1 MARICFRFEPS
12 TSIKLK
18 KHFGFG
24 YAKYVEAAKNAAQAN
39 SQFVLDPTTGRL
51 IPVKVAVA
59 QTANQP
65 KMLQAGYNPVTGKPL
80 TEQETSRAANA
91 KVELDQSHKELY
103 DAQQAQALAKA
114 DLDKAANDPNSPLY
128 QLKLKQYEMT
138 QKRFQLATERV
149 NLAYR
154 NFGVN
159 TYGIDFGNNS
169 ALQSG
174 AAAGAPSGHAAA
186 PGASTTSGSN
196 PATNAPH
203 GVPQGN
209 DNQTLAPNGP
219 AIKAARQSMASGEDH
234 KAVLAFNTASGHL
247 SQLQD
252 AIDALN
258 NNDITVL
265 NKIANKYGVATG
277 QSAPVVFD
285 AIRNAV
291 AGELGKVFKGQVT
304 DSEVEHIGSTLGNDL
319 SPQALSGVVKADAN
333 LMMSKLSAVHDSY
346 YGLVGEHPY
355 VLFPEGAA
363 AFKKLGVELPQWAQ
377 ASSTPTSSRGI
388 YADNNSRIRCAL
400 GRSGTCHNS
409 SPPSP
414 RSFSTDGANVRLANR
429 TSFRKR
435 IVSGD
440 DALATPSASRLNP

>member
-1 MARICFRFEPS
+1 MQQRTLSLCLIRR
-12 TSIKLK
+12 
-18 KHFGFG
+18 
-24 YAKYVEAAKNAAQAN
+24 
-39 SQFVLDPTTGRL
+39 SQ
-51 IPVKVAVA
+51 
-59 QTANQP
+59 
-65 KMLQAGYNPVTGKPL
+65 
-80 TEQETSRAANA
+80 NA
-91 KVELDQSHKELY
+91 KVELDQSHKEFY
-103 DAQQAQALAKA
+103 EAQQAQVSQA

-174 AAAGAPSGHAAA
+174 AATGAPTGHAVQQAPSG
-186 PGASTTSGSN
+186 ASSN
-196 PATNAPH
+196 PAPGTNAPH

-209 DNQTLAPNGP
+209 DNQTLVPNGP

-265 NKIANKYGVATG
+265 NRIANKYGVATG

-333 LMMSKLSAVHDSY
+333 LMMPSCLPFTILSSV
-346 YGLVGEHPY
+346 
-355 VLFPEGAA
+355 
-363 AFKKLGVELPQWAQ
+363 
-377 ASSTPTSSRGI
+377 
-388 YADNNSRIRCAL
+388 
-400 GRSGTCHNS
+400 
-409 SPPSP
+409 
-414 RSFSTDGANVRLANR
+414 
-429 TSFRKR
+429 
-435 IVSGD
+435 
-440 DALATPSASRLNP
+440 